1 MATPAPRPGPTQQPD
16 TFHARL
22 RTRGSP
28 VVGHRVWVVAPPQ
41 TVDDDVAA
49 ALVGGP
55 GGELLLGLH
64 ARGGPERRQQLQ
76 GQRQHT
82 GRGLGL
88 GVALD
93 DLAVDDDAGDLN
105 ADRLRLEVD
114 VGPAQPAQLTA
125 AFYTPCLPKHR
136 ATPKRPS
143 FDGGPVLHSLACL
156 TRRFQRGRRGSNPRP
171 TDSVLS
177 VLDSN
182 GRCRLFPSGIRVLR
196 ASAFL
201 TRPGLSG

>member
-16 TFHARL
+16 ALDARL
-22 RTRGSP
+22 RRRGRP
-28 VVGHRVWVVAPPQ
+28 VVRHRVGVVAPPQ
-41 TVDDDVAA
+41 RVDDHVAA
-49 ALVGGP
+49 ALAGGP

-64 ARGGPERRQQLQ
+64 ARGGPERCQQLWDE
-76 GQRQHT
+76 RQHT

-88 GVALD
+88 GAALD
-93 DLAVDDDAGDLN
+93 DLAVDDDAGDLD
-105 ADRLRLEVD
+105 ADRLCLEVD
-114 VGPAQPAQLTA
+114 LGPAQPVATA